1 MLDIE
6 AQSTDIARMN
16 KYRMKTVKI
25 GGEKNL
31 SMAGPVRDRVEEAF
45 DDAVAWIKRHGED
58 AKGARVVI
66 CRIVHVGQGIFEPT
80 ITHLKVERILR
91 AFAEGEIVKPGLPP
105 DRKVVKCP
113 HCSGDGKMMS
123 STGDPKHPLQATRC
137 RTCDGK
143 REITIIEEK

>member
-1 MLDIE
+1 
-6 AQSTDIARMN
+6 
-16 KYRMKTVKI
+16 
-25 GGEKNL
+25 
-31 SMAGPVRDRVEEAF
+31 MAGPVRMRVEEAF

-58 AKGARVVI
+58 ARGARVVV
-66 CRIVHVGQGIFEPT
+66 CRVVNVGGQLCEPA
-80 ITHLKVERILR
+80 ITYLKVDRILR

-105 DRKVVKCP
+105 DRKVVECP

-143 REITIIEEK
+143 REITILEEQ